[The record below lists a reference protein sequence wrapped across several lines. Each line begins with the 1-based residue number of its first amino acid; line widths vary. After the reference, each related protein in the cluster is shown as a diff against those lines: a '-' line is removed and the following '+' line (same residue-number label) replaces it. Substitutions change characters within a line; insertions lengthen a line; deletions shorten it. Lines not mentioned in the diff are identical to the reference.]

1 MLGMNMHQSASA
13 LAQHLATMKLP
24 AIYQGLNK
32 VVAGCTACHMAYRV
46 R

>member
-13 LAQHLATMKLP
+13 LAQHLATMKP
-24 AIYQGLNK
+24 SAIYQGLNK